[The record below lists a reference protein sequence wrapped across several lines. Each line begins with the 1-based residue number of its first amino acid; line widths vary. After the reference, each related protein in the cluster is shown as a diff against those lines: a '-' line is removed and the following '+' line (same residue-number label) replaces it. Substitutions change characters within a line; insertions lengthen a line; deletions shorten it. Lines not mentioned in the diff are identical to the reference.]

1 MIKRDT
7 WIRIIKDF
15 REFALPRI
23 IEREKVIRTEIPIKR
38 VISIIGPRRAGKT
51 YFMFQQIG
59 KLLNEGI
66 EKERILYVN
75 FESDLLVG
83 VTVEDLRKMIEIFYE
98 IYPTNKNKKVYLF
111 LDEIQNVPNWEKFV
125 RSIMDFENVQIFIS
139 GSSSKLLSKEV
150 ATMLRGRSLPYYIF
164 PFSFKEFLKAKGFE
178 VEKYLSSFQ
187 RAKLMN
193 FVEEYMKFGGYPEA
207 VLYPE
212 EREKILKEILDV
224 TIYRDIVE
232 RFGVKNTKLVRLLLK
247 QLILSTFFSVH
258 SFFNYIKSLGMKVS
272 KNTIYNY
279 SEYFSDAL
287 IVIFLRKFSYSYR
300 EIEQTKPKIYF
311 IDNGLLS
318 ISGVDSK
325 SRLMEN
331 AILVEMIKRGLV
343 PNENIFYYQRN
354 KHEVDFVVVEK
365 MKVKKLIQ
373 VCYDLSDIET
383 KKREVRSLIEVMK
396 EFRLKE
402 GLIITMDFEGQE
414 KIGDKKIVYKP
425 FWKWLVFD

>member
-258 SFFNYIKSLGMKVS
+258 SFFNYIKSLGMRVS

-318 ISGVDSK
+318 ISGVESK

-331 AILVEMIKRGLV
+331 AVLVEMIKRGLV

-383 KKREVRSLIEVMK
+383 KKREVRSLIEAMK

>member
-258 SFFNYIKSLGMKVS
+258 SFFNYIKSLGMRVS

-287 IVIFLRKFSYSYR
+287 IVIFLRKFSYSYK

-318 ISGVDSK
+318 ISGVESK

>member
-1 MIKRDT
+1 
-7 WIRIIKDF
+7 
-15 REFALPRI
+15 
-23 IEREKVIRTEIPIKR
+23 
-38 VISIIGPRRAGKT
+38 
-51 YFMFQQIG
+51 
-59 KLLNEGI
+59 
-66 EKERILYVN
+66 
-75 FESDLLVG
+75 
-83 VTVEDLRKMIEIFYE
+83 
-98 IYPTNKNKKVYLF
+98 
-111 LDEIQNVPNWEKFV
+111 
-125 RSIMDFENVQIFIS
+125 MDFENVQIFIS

-258 SFFNYIKSLGMKVS
+258 SFFNYIKSLGMRVS

-318 ISGVDSK
+318 ISGVESK